1 MNQKDI
7 THFLYTLYDD
17 VSPVSISISCR
28 KKLGIYEDRSLVYGE
43 SHLPSLY
50 EIFSEIKPQPG
61 EIFYDLGSGSGRLV
75 LYAALS
81 FPFTKSIGIELLD
94 GLVNVAQTKLALGK
108 KRLLTLPD
116 FDPNRL
122 GEIKFIQADFNK
134 TNLKDASV
142 VYIASTCFEDEFMLN
157 LTLHLE
163 KQLAVGTRVITFARP
178 LPSKQF
184 KIIKGRLCP
193 MEWGQATIFFH
204 EKIYAG

>member
-7 THFLYTLYDD
+7 TPFLYALYDD
-17 VSPVSISISCR
+17 VSPMSISISCR
-28 KKLGIYEDRSLVYGE
+28 KKLGIYEDRSFVYGE

-50 EIFSEIKPQPG
+50 EIFNEIKPQPG

-81 FPFTKSIGIELLD
+81 FPFAKSIGIELLD
-94 GLVNVAQTKLALGK
+94 GLVNVAQTKLVLGK
-108 KRLLTLPD
+108 KRLFDLPN
-116 FDPNRL
+116 FDPNKL
-122 GEIKFIQADFNK
+122 GEIEFILADFTK
-134 TNLKDASV
+134 ADLKGANV

-178 LPSKQF
+178 LPSQQF
-184 KIIKGRLCP
+184 KIIKHQFYP

-204 EKIYAG
+204 EKTYAG

>member
-7 THFLYTLYDD
+7 THFLYVLYDD

-50 EIFSEIKPQPG
+50 EILNETKPRPG

-81 FPFTKSIGIELLD
+81 FPFARSIGIELLD

-108 KRLLTLPD
+108 KRLFDLPN
-116 FDPNRL
+116 FDPNKL
-122 GEIKFIQADFNK
+122 GKIDFIRADFTK
-134 TNLKDASV
+134 ADLKDANV

-163 KQLAVGTRVITFARP
+163 KQLATGTRVITFARP
-178 LPSKQF
+178 LPSQQF
-184 KIIKGRLCP
+184 KIIKRQFYP

-204 EKIYAG
+204 EKTYAN